1 MKTRVTEMLGI
12 EYPILQGAM
21 AWISDYRLAAA
32 VSNAGGAGTI
42 ATGGRSAEWTR
53 DQIKKTKKL
62 TNKPFGVNLGLAIEY
77 EELDKMINVICEE
90 KPSFVAVG
98 AGDPI
103 PFIERFHSVGIKV
116 IGIIP
121 NTRLAKKVEAEG
133 IDMIVVEGTEAG
145 GRVGHLTTMALLTNV
160 LPEVTIPVLAA
171 GSIVDGRGLAAAM
184 IMGAEGVQMGTRFL
198 VSKECVVNPQY
209 KEEILKATDQNSIVI
224 GLSRNKGMRGL
235 KSPFTDKYHQME
247 ITGAKNE
254 ELTKLMTNA
263 SRKVAEQGLGEDGMN
278 GLVQCGQGVEQ
289 IKQIK
294 TVKQIID
301 DIINEAEELLCNAP
315 KLVKE

>member
-12 EYPILQGAM
+12 EHPILQGAM
-21 AWISDYRLAAA
+21 AWISDYRLASA
-32 VSNAGGAGTI
+32 VSNAGGAGII
-42 ATGGRSAEWTR
+42 ATGGHNAQWTR
-53 DQIKKTKKL
+53 DQIRKAKKL
-62 TNKPFGVNLGLAIEY
+62 CNKPFGVNLGLAIEY
-77 EELDKMINVICEE
+77 EELEKLISVVCEE
-90 KPSFVAVG
+90 KPSFVSIG
-98 AGDPI
+98 AGNPI
-103 PFIERFHSVGIKV
+103 PFIDRFHSAGIKV

-121 NTRLAKKVEAEG
+121 NTRLAKKVETAG

-198 VSKECVVNPQY
+198 ASDECVVNPQY

-224 GLSRNKGMRGL
+224 GLSRNNGMRGL

-247 ITGAKNE
+247 ITGAQDK
-254 ELTKLMTNA
+254 ELTKLMANA

-294 TVKQIID
+294 TAKQIID
-301 DIINEAEELLCNAP
+301 DIIKEAEELLYNAP
-315 KLVKE
+315 KLIR